1 MALGL
6 EISLPILGGLT
17 IIAILAIFYYRKSK
31 RSRSGMTFTM
41 SKSRIVDSTSTSE
54 IKVEPVELGG
64 NPTGPAELDSANAPV
79 LSASH
84 ENVGRFRTMPIPVP
98 WDNGNPRRDHNAH
111 PATRTVRSI
120 NPQGPLPLPVSSTL
134 PQPAPRGSGPNA
146 GAAITQA
153 DGSSTPPPIQE
164 LAGSALAPKQ
174 GSMESSSAE
183 EALECNVSSDSGPS
197 DGRMPSNGIIA
208 PPNSVAPSST
218 LMNSSSPSTRSYD
231 SNTKTVLDVGIV
243 LHTARTESEH
253 GDVSPPPLTDD
264 AVEENELKQYLQV
277 VGWDPRHKTATTV
290 VRASEAVGS
299 NVDGP
304 EESDTAGSE
313 GTGSEITGLEVGEYD
328 VEKVRSALSEPVGKV
343 GDSEDSWLGAPST
356 RGRSI

>member
-1 MALGL
+1 MVLGL

-64 NPTGPAELDSANAPV
+64 NPTGPAELDSANAPG

-84 ENVGRFRTMPIPVP
+84 ENVGRFRTMPISVP
-98 WDNGNPRRDHNAH
+98 WDKGNPRRDHTAH
-111 PATRTVRSI
+111 PATRTVRP
-120 NPQGPLPLPVSSTL
+120 NDPQGPLPLPVFSTI

-164 LAGSALAPKQ
+164 LAGSAPAPKQ
-174 GSMESSSAE
+174 GSIESSSADKASE
-183 EALECNVSSDSGPS
+183 RNVLSDGGPS

-208 PPNSVAPSST
+208 PPNSEAPSSIV
-218 LMNSSSPSTRSYD
+218 MNSSSPSTRSYE

-243 LHTARTESEH
+243 LHTARTESEQ
-253 GDVSPPPLTDD
+253 GDVSPTPLADD
-264 AVEENELKQYLQV
+264 AVEENELKQYLHV
-277 VGWDPRHKTATTV
+277 VGWDPRHRNAATAY
-290 VRASEAVGS
+290 RAPEAVGS
-299 NVDGP
+299 SVEGP
-304 EESDTAGSE
+304 EADGS
-313 GTGSEITGLEVGEYD
+313 GI
-328 VEKVRSALSEPVGKV
+328 
-343 GDSEDSWLGAPST
+343 GD
-356 RGRSI
+356 